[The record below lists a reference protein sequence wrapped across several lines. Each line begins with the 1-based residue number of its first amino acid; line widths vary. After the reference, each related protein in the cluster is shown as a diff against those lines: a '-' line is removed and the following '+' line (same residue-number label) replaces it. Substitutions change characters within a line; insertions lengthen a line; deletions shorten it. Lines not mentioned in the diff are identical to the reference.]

1 MGRDNQPKHRQVA
14 RSLKRRESKR
24 QTYERILIVC
34 EGQKTEPNYLRDIQQ
49 HYRLS
54 TTHVQVLHSAHG
66 TEPQQVL
73 EHALSVFNKGDRDRG
88 IFPRAF
94 DRIVVVFDRDE
105 HKTYHLTLDQA
116 EQVSGR
122 LKNDDGEAVTI
133 EPVTS
138 VPCFE
143 LWLLLH
149 FEDVRASLTRQQA
162 IARAGAGLKPCGAT
176 GVRTHGERWLETLYR
191 DAPSCGAAGAS
202 EGLSHPGRCDAVF
215 WLEPTSSP
223 INPHSPRA
231 TTHPQ
236 TPAVSPA
243 HGRPVPALAQRPRSP
258 RARPRGR
265 RECPRG
271 GR

>member
-14 RSLKRRESKR
+14 RSLKRREGKR

-122 LKNDDGEAVTI
+122 LKND
-133 EPVTS
+133 
-138 VPCFE
+138 
-143 LWLLLH
+143 
-149 FEDVRASLTRQQA
+149 
-162 IARAGAGLKPCGAT
+162 
-176 GVRTHGERWLETLYR
+176 
-191 DAPSCGAAGAS
+191 APSRAAQLES
-202 EGLSHPGRCDAVF
+202 EHTARDGSKPFTGMHRLVGRLVHLKD
-215 WLEPTSSP
+215 
-223 INPHSPRA
+223 
-231 TTHPQ
+231 
-236 TPAVSPA
+236 
-243 HGRPVPALAQRPRSP
+243 
-258 RARPRGR
+258 
-265 RECPRG
+265 
-271 GR
+271 

>member
-162 IARAGAGLKPCGAT
+162 IARLGEHLPDYAKNGHGYWARTLSRLEQASSRAAQLESEHTARDGSKPFTGMHRLVGRLVHLK
-176 GVRTHGERWLETLYR
+176 
-191 DAPSCGAAGAS
+191 D
-202 EGLSHPGRCDAVF
+202 
-215 WLEPTSSP
+215 
-223 INPHSPRA
+223 
-231 TTHPQ
+231 
-236 TPAVSPA
+236 
-243 HGRPVPALAQRPRSP
+243 
-258 RARPRGR
+258 
-265 RECPRG
+265 
-271 GR
+271 